1 MKNWRKIC
9 GIKRGQNCFNCANRI
24 KIKETKHEIVVTCE
38 LNGVVREINFDRR
51 IRPEPYCGGYAGGQ
65 QILNQAHM
73 NERMLYYLTNH
84 LQYDIIHNE
93 GGDGS
98 I

>member
-9 GIKRGQNCFNCANRI
+9 GIMCNQNCFNCANRI

-51 IRPEPYCGGYAGGQ
+51 IRPEPYCGGYAGG
-65 QILNQAHM
+65 
-73 NERMLYYLTNH
+73 
-84 LQYDIIHNE
+84 
-93 GGDGS
+93 
-98 I
+98 